1 MAKTYHIRRVKI
13 RNQKGP
19 VGLDESIVED
29 TAFTGTIMQA
39 RKEVYRQSRMED
51 TNAVILR
58 LDGEEVGRI
67 AGVNSGG
74 NENLWTVPDDRK
86 PFGIR
91 HMAID
96 KNGRVREIWGH

>member
-1 MAKTYHIRRVKI
+1 MAKTYHIRRVKK
-13 RNQKGP
+13 RNHAGP

-51 TNAVILR
+51 TDAVVLR
-58 LDGEEVGRI
+58 LDGEEVGRM
-67 AGVNSGG
+67 AGVNSAG

-86 PFGIR
+86 PLGIR
-91 HMAID
+91 HLAIEAS
-96 KNGRVREIWGH
+96 GRVREIWGN

>member
-1 MAKTYHIRRVKI
+1 MAKTYHIRRVKK
-13 RNQKGP
+13 NTHAGP

-51 TNAVILR
+51 TDAVVLR
-58 LDGEEVGRI
+58 LDGEEVGRM
-67 AGVNSGG
+67 AGVNSAG

-86 PFGIR
+86 PLGIR
-91 HMAID
+91 HLAID
-96 KNGRVREIWGH
+96 ASGRVREIWGH

>member
-1 MAKTYHIRRVKI
+1 MAKTYHIRRVKK
-13 RNQKGP
+13 RNHAGP

-51 TNAVILR
+51 TDAVVLR
-58 LDGEEVGRI
+58 LDGEEVGRM
-67 AGVNSGG
+67 AGVNSAG
-74 NENLWTVPDDRK
+74 NENLWTVPDDKK
-86 PFGIR
+86 PLGIR

-96 KNGRVREIWGH
+96 ASGRVRELWRA